1 VLLGIPGQASDY
13 VANLGEKGP
22 WRWQKLIS
30 SWAEGDAT
38 GTREKDKRLKKK
50 TVVPVVQAGKV
61 ERLDKWLWQRRLG

>member
-1 VLLGIPGQASDY
+1 
-13 VANLGEKGP
+13 
-22 WRWQKLIS
+22 LIS